1 MDTNEPA
8 RRPAGG
14 NEILYKDLS
23 YKIVGLA
30 MRVHSKLGYGFLE
43 KVYKNALMV
52 LFRREG
58 IEAKQQAPIT
68 VYFEKEVVGNYYAD
82 ILVEDRVILE
92 IKPARHPA
100 GGSVE
105 KIIDAHIAQT
115 LNYLKATRLRL
126 AIILNFSK
134 EELEYKRI
142 VK

>member
-1 MDTNEPA
+1 MDTNE
-8 RRPAGG
+8 

-23 YKIVGLA
+23 YKIVELA
-30 MRVHSKLGYGFLE
+30 MRVHRKLGYGFLE
-43 KVYKNALMV
+43 KVYENALMV

-68 VYFEKEVVGNYYAD
+68 VDFEEEIVWNYYAD
-82 ILVEDRVILE
+82 ILVEDKVILE
-92 IKPARHPA
+92 IK
-100 GGSVE
+100 SVE

-115 LNYLKATRLRL
+115 LNYLKATGLHL

-134 EELEYKRI
+134 EKLEYKRI